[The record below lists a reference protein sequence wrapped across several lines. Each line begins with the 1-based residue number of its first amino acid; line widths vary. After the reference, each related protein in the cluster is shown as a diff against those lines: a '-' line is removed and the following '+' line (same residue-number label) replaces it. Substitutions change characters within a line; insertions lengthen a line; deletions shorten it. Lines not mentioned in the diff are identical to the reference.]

1 MGKLISGTVDSF
13 STDTLAGRMDEAF
26 VQIWNSRKH
35 DTALPTDTEAVNDRR
50 MLFVAVA
57 QGMLTY
63 LHAHR
68 SDLGT
73 TEEQA
78 GSIVNSEHEHQLSFD
93 WTKTEGG
100 S

>member
-1 MGKLISGTVDSF
+1 MDKLISGTIGNF

-26 VQIWNSRKH
+26 VQIWNAEKP
-35 DTALPTDTEAVNDRR
+35 DMALPDDQQSINDRR

-57 QGMLTY
+57 QGMLRY
-63 LHAHR
+63 LHDHR
-68 SDLGT
+68 LDIAT

-78 GSIVNSEHEHQLSFD
+78 GSILNSDHDHQLSFD
-93 WTKTEGG
+93 WAKTEVG